1 METRD
6 DDLSEDDISK
16 YEIKVFARTIE
27 FILLSV
33 LIRSSCK
40 FQKKLIHFNLVFE
53 INKGWKWGKEKKN
66 IQIYMKNL
74 KLGEKKHN

>member
-53 INKGWKWGKEKKN
+53 RNKR
-66 IQIYMKNL
+66 
-74 KLGEKKHN
+74 